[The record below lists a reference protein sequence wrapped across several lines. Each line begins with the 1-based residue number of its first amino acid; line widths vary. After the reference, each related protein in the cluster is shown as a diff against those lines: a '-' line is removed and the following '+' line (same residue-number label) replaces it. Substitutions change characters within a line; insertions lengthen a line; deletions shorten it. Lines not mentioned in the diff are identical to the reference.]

1 MFQNAIYDLIG
12 HSIVLTGRAIKVN
25 SLENFIQN
33 NFEITPEQFLVLNLL
48 NERECNQ
55 NKLCDEL
62 GKDKSNMARI
72 ISVLKDKDLITKTPS
87 SQKRQENTIK
97 ITKKGRDLRDKIAP
111 VMQKIRQ
118 DYMNGIDE
126 DEIYTCLKV
135 LSRIR
140 KNIDKGLDDDSK
152 EK

>member
-1 MFQNAIYDLIG
+1 MFHNSICNLIG

-25 SLENFIQN
+25 SLEKFIQN
-33 NFEITPEQFLVLNLL
+33 DFEITPEQFLVLNLL

-62 GKDKSNMARI
+62 GKDKSNMTRI
-72 ISVLKDKDLITKTPS
+72 ISVLNEKNLITKEQS

-111 VMQKIRQ
+111 VIQQTRQ
-118 DYMNGIDE
+118 DYMSGIDE

-140 KNIDKGLDDDSK
+140 KNIGKGLENGTK